1 MIRESIEKIQDIS
14 HDRTIVIYLY
24 MIVPVHR
31 TGLVT
36 GSNGS
41 LDTVPNTVPKIRLAK
56 VLNAARMKLRASHQA
71 KAPRSPLLRQAPI
84 RHPASVR
91 QTY

>member
-41 LDTVPNTVPKIRLAK
+41 LDTGTGSEYGSENTTSKGAECSS
-56 VLNAARMKLRASHQA
+56 NEAQSFT
-71 KAPRSPLLRQAPI
+71 S
-84 RHPASVR
+84 S
-91 QTY
+91 